1 MNGLK
6 SAGFRHS
13 LGVYFG
19 RSKYNG
25 IISSL
30 LGRVAVVDN
39 LDNAIEMAR
48 SFGYSFRIVT
58 LDGDLLNTGGSMSGG
73 SVENNGTGILS
84 RHREIGELD
93 EELKALKL
101 SEKTVDRDIT
111 GHSNNIAGIDADI
124 ASVENDIK
132 ELELEK

>member
-1 MNGLK
+1 
-6 SAGFRHS
+6 
-13 LGVYFG
+13 
-19 RSKYNG
+19 
-25 IISSL
+25 
-30 LGRVAVVDN
+30 
-39 LDNAIEMAR
+39 
-48 SFGYSFRIVT
+48 
-58 LDGDLLNTGGSMSGG
+58 MSGG

-132 ELELEK
+132 ELELEKIKDESHLAQVEENMRKLSARLICYEKEQLDRQAAENNQKWKNT